1 MVDLLKRKILLI
13 DKRSITGNKHVYFIF
28 KNENFTVDSVVEPL
42 DEMPLKMTSGIL
54 FIHVKAMENIEWDE
68 LICLKKVLK

>member
-1 MVDLLKRKILLI
+1 M
-13 DKRSITGNKHVYFIF
+13 
-28 KNENFTVDSVVEPL
+28 EPL

-68 LICLKKVLK
+68 LICLKKVLKWLIHY